1 MSSWQGL
8 ALAVRLAM
16 VKRYRSRLLI
26 AVAMVFSVGCSTTP
40 IGRGDLLD
48 FLKDGVSTREDIILH
63 LGDPNAMY
71 EHSRILTYRLSQ
83 DETGWFLRDNTKN
96 WYGVL
101 VNLVLVLDDQGV
113 LKRHSRVQVR
123 SP

>member
-1 MSSWQGL
+1 MSSWQEL
-8 ALAVRLAM
+8 RLVVRRAIAERHL
-16 VKRYRSRLLI
+16 SRLLI
-26 AVAMVFSVGCSTTP
+26 GVAMAFSVGCSTTP

-48 FLKDGVSTREDIILH
+48 FLKDGVSTREDIILQ

-83 DETGWFLRDNTKN
+83 DENGWVLRDNTKN

-101 VNLVLVLDDQGV
+101 VNLVLVLDDRGV
-113 LKRHSRVQVR
+113 LKRHSLVQVR